1 MLPVMLSARAL
12 NRATLARQLLLERAP
27 LDVERTVAHL
37 VGLRAQVP
45 LDPYTGLWSRV
56 AGFDPNELGRALVDR
71 TVVRLAVMRSTIHLL
86 TADDALLLRP
96 LVQPVLDAELARHRE
111 FAPALAGLELGPV
124 LDHARRLLAE
134 RPRTGAELRAALAER
149 FPGRDPA
156 ALAHACRCK
165 LTLVQV
171 PPRGV
176 WGETS
181 QVTLTTA
188 EAWLGRPLVR
198 RPSLDDVVLRY
209 LAAFG
214 PASAADVAAWCGL
227 AGMRTVVERLR
238 SRLVAFRDDRGRE
251 LVDLEDAPRPD
262 PETPAPTRF
271 LPEYDNVLLSH
282 ADRSRF
288 GHDRGWLAGGRG
300 RGTVLHDGVVA
311 GRWRLERDRNGSAT
325 LVVRPTTRLAKRA
338 MGSVEAEGRRLL
350 RFLAPDADPADLRL
364 ERRDAATRD

>member
-1 MLPVMLSARAL
+1 MRPATLGDRAL

-27 LDVERTVAHL
+27 LDVTAAVGHL
-37 VGLRAQVP
+37 VGLQAQVP
-45 LDPYTGLWSRV
+45 YDPYTALWSRL
-56 AGFDPNELGRALVDR
+56 AGFAPETLGRALVDR
-71 TVVRLAVMRSTIHLL
+71 ALVRLPVMRSTIHLV

-111 FAPALAGLELGPV
+111 FAPALAGLDLGPV

-134 RPRTGAELRAALAER
+134 RPQTGPELRAALGER
-149 FPGRDPA
+149 FAGRDPA

-165 LTLVQV
+165 LALVQV

-176 WGETS
+176 WGATS

-198 RPSLDDVVLRY
+198 QPSLDGLVLRY

-214 PASAADVAAWCGL
+214 PASAADIATWCGL
-227 AGMRTVVERLR
+227 AGMHRVVERLR
-238 SRLVAFRDDRGRE
+238 TRLVPFRDERGRD

-262 PETPAPTRF
+262 PDTPAPTRF

-288 GHDRGWLAGGRG
+288 RHDRGWLAGGRG
-300 RGTVLHDGVVA
+300 RGTVLSDGAVI
-311 GRWRLERDRNGSAT
+311 GRWRVERGPADGAT
-325 LVVRPTTRLAKRA
+325 LVVATRARLPKRVTA
-338 MGSVEAEGRRLL
+338 SVEAEGRRLL
-350 RFLAPDADPADLRL
+350 RFLAPDDD
-364 ERRDAATRD
+364 RRDVRVEQDGVAGR